1 MDILKDTKNI
11 FYLKSIQRNLNH
23 LIDIMNRDPRVMK
36 PSIQT
41 EATQDNLEWL
51 DEYIEQLEREAN
63 ASTTTEAELEGG
75 KTPGQVRDDSREA
88 GEGDGG
94 GAVSSGCGSRTSS
107 GFE

>member
-1 MDILKDTKNI
+1 MMDILRDTKNL

-63 ASTTTEAELEGG
+63 GNQSQEAGQSGASTEE
-75 KTPGQVRDDSREA
+75 PV
-88 GEGDGG
+88 
-94 GAVSSGCGSRTSS
+94 
-107 GFE
+107 